1 MATVS
6 ITLTPCSHLNLTI
19 THEGKTREITTTKD
33 ELKRLFTQEEGFDLA
48 LKNLIIYCRLSGIT
62 DWTQLKTQ
70 IEGKEFKI

>member
-6 ITLTPCSHLNLTI
+6 ITLSLCSHLNIAI
-19 THEGKTREITTTKD
+19 THNGEKREITTTKD

-62 DWTQLKTQ
+62 DWTQLKTM
-70 IEGKEFKI
+70 IETKEFKI